1 VGPAD
6 PHWSGGVEPPVKR
19 RTIVIGVLAVMIIG
33 AGAYVGKRLSEGGR
47 VTEVGVE
54 RAVDRFREQV
64 ASTVAPS
71 TTIAPSGTGSSVPA
85 DARVSTSSTIS
96 TTTVAAPE
104 HRLPAVGVYAYA
116 TIGFDA
122 VDVLNGARH
131 EYPET
136 TTITVT
142 AHGCGVRLR
151 WDVAVQ
157 RWDSWDLCLDGT
169 GIRVVAW
176 SGYHEFFGV
185 GGRNDYVCDGD
196 PRPLDASTG
205 TTWEMVCRVGDRDT
219 STFRGT
225 VLGRPAVVIEGTSVV
240 ALHVRYDV
248 DVVGASTGTQT
259 IDGWYRTTDGLPL
272 REAVTVMTAQDT
284 PIGTSN
290 FEEQSTIELVSLT
303 PAS

>member
-1 VGPAD
+1 
-6 PHWSGGVEPPVKR
+6 VKP
-19 RTIVIGVLAVMIIG
+19 RTVVIGVAVVAVLG
-33 AGAYVGKRLSEGGR
+33 AGAYVAKRLSEGGK

-64 ASTVAPS
+64 ASTVAAS
-71 TTIAPSGTGSSVPA
+71 VTIAPSTTRSSAPA
-85 DARVSTSSTIS
+85 TAAVSTSLSIS
-96 TTTVAAPE
+96 TTTAPAPE
-104 HRLPAVGVYAYA
+104 HTLPAIGVYAYA
-116 TIGFDA
+116 TTGYDA

-131 EYPET
+131 DYPDT

-142 AHGCGVRLR
+142 PNGCGVRLR

-157 RWDSWDLCLDGT
+157 RWDSWDVCLDGT
-169 GIRVVAW
+169 GVRVVGW

-185 GGRNDYVCDGD
+185 GGQNDYVCEGD
-196 PRPLDASTG
+196 PRPLDAPTG

-225 VLGRPAVVIEGTSVV
+225 VLGTPSVVIEGASVP

-248 DVVGASTGTQT
+248 DVVGASTGVQT
-259 IDGWYRTTDGLPL
+259 IEGWYRTTDGLPL
-272 REAVTVMTAQDT
+272 RETVTVSTAQDT
-284 PIGTSN
+284 PVGTSN
-290 FEEQSTIELVSLT
+290 FEEQSTIELVSLS